1 MSLPSLPDYKTRCES
16 AEEAQRLADN
26 AARVATSLQV
36 GALNNEPMREQMM
49 VALHHQSAYLG
60 QRALLEQITGLRAR
74 IAELEQQ
81 LRAARPAQPATA
93 SGNGRG
99 AHGGPAYGGV
109 QKHRR
114 RGQGRSKN
122 YQGKPPGPRRDDGAG
137 GAGASGVGA

>member
-1 MSLPSLPDYKTRCES
+1 MSLPSLPDYRARCES

-26 AARVATSLQV
+26 AARVATSLRV
-36 GALNNEPMREQMM
+36 GALNNEPMHEQMM

-60 QRALLEQITGLRAR
+60 QLALLEQIAGLRAR

-99 AHGGPAYGGV
+99 GHGGPAYGGV

-114 RGQGRSKN
+114 RGQGR
-122 YQGKPPGPRRDDGAG
+122 RDDGAG